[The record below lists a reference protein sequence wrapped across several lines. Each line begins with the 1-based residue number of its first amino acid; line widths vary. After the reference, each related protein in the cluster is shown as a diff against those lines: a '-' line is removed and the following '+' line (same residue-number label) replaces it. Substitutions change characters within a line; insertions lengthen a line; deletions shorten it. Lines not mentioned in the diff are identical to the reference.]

1 MKLLKSTASLGGEI
15 LGINL
20 SQKLGKDQIQFLNQC
35 WDDRLVL
42 VFKKQDLDDNKLI
55 NFSKNFGELD
65 PPAPNPYG
73 IKFLPEFPEINVIS
87 NVKNNE
93 GYSYWKFRRWRGCL
107 ARRHDVSKITSKSR
121 NIICLGGS

>member
-42 VFKKQDLDDNKLI
+42 VFKKFLCFKISSSVILI
-55 NFSKNFGELD
+55 IVL
-65 PPAPNPYG
+65 
-73 IKFLPEFPEINVIS
+73 L
-87 NVKNNE
+87 
-93 GYSYWKFRRWRGCL
+93 
-107 ARRHDVSKITSKSR
+107 
-121 NIICLGGS
+121 

>member
-15 LGINL
+15 LGIDL

-87 NVKNNE
+87 NVKNN
-93 GYSYWKFRRWRGCL
+93 
-107 ARRHDVSKITSKSR
+107 
-121 NIICLGGS
+121 